1 MQLQNV
7 RTVFTVVQLERP
19 SAVSQSR
26 QGLIVR
32 LGKFILPKDGGYM
45 QEMRSSR
52 RSLRMRGIGERG
64 NKDRSPP

>member
-52 RSLRMRGIGERG
+52 RSLCMRGIGERG

>member
-1 MQLQNV
+1 MLGIKQTTTQGNAVAECSYCL
-7 RTVFTVVQLERP
+7 TVVQLERP

-45 QEMRSSR
+45 QEMRSS
-52 RSLRMRGIGERG
+52 
-64 NKDRSPP
+64 